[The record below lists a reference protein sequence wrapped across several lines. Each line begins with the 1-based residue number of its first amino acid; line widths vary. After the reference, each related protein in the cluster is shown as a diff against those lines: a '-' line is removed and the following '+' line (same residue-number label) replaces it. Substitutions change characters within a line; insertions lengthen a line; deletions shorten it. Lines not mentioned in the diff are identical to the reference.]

1 MNIVKSKKVDPE
13 TLKKFYS
20 GEIDLLI
27 LEDTDT
33 TTIDDFGEL
42 EAQDLYGTHAVPIG
56 AHSEQKVA
64 LRQEEDQLWHND
76 RMYFKD
82 IHPYVGLRCNKVDK
96 GASPTYFCDM
106 HAAWDSLPE
115 DLKQNV
121 RDEGEVD
128 FSLANFFKRARYP
141 YDVQKPA
148 ELRYLRITR
157 KCKNTICKEDS
168 RGEYAYF
175 SPAYTSSKY
184 YDELNE
190 LLFQDKFIYAHE
202 WKDNDLVVW
211 NNKTISHMRKGTPRH
226 IVRNLVRYAFH
237 ESKQSVE
244 YLTHLPL
251 EYDRDILLQEVNE
264 LEYKPFEI
272 KRAPKD
278 SFFRYAESWLRGRV
292 RTMKDDG
299 QISSVVN
306 QVKDLLDLEDKDF
319 SLSGFIQKAN
329 TSVPEHKDLSPCAV
343 LIMLS
348 KNAAPITFA
357 QHGDMNYQCALVNTQ
372 AAHSVKS
379 YVEDRIVLKF
389 SIQHKNYHDCVKLL
403 NN

>member
-1 MNIVKSKKVDPE
+1 
-13 TLKKFYS
+13 
-20 GEIDLLI
+20 
-27 LEDTDT
+27 
-33 TTIDDFGEL
+33 
-42 EAQDLYGTHAVPIG
+42 
-56 AHSEQKVA
+56 
-64 LRQEEDQLWHND
+64 
-76 RMYFKD
+76 MYFKD

-211 NNKTISHMRKGTPRH
+211 NNRTISHMRKGTPRH

-237 ESKQSVE
+237 EPKQSEE

-251 EYDRDILLQEVNE
+251 EYNREKILEEVTD
-264 LEYKPFEI
+264 LEYVPFETP
-272 KRAPKD
+272 RAGKG
-278 SFFRYAESWLRGRV
+278 SFFRYAKNWLRGRI
-292 RTMKDDG
+292 RNIKDG
-299 QISSVVN
+299 SEISNVVY
-306 QVKDLLDLEDKDF
+306 QVKDLLDLKEEDF
-319 SLSGFIQKAN
+319 SLSAFNQKAN
-329 TSVPEHKDLSPCAV
+329 TSLPEHKDLSPCAV

-389 SIQHKNYHDCVKLL
+389 SIQHKDYHDCVKSL

>member
-1 MNIVKSKKVDPE
+1 MNIVKLKKVDQE
-13 TLKKFYS
+13 TKKKFYA

-27 LEDTDT
+27 LEDTNT
-33 TTIDDFGEL
+33 ITIDDFGEL
-42 EAQDLYGTHAVPIG
+42 EAQDLYGTLAVPIG

-82 IHPYVGLRCNKVDK
+82 IHPYVGLRCNEVDK

-128 FSLANFFKRARYP
+128 FTLANFFKRARYP

-148 ELRYLRITR
+148 ELRYLRMTR
-157 KCKNTICKEDS
+157 KCKNTICKEDGK
-168 RGEYAYF
+168 GEYAYF

-184 YDELNE
+184 YNELNQ
-190 LLFQDKFIYAHE
+190 LLFQDKFVYAHE

-237 ESKQSVE
+237 EPKQSE
-244 YLTHLPL
+244 DYLTHLPIK
-251 EYDRDILLQEVNE
+251 YNRDVILNE
-264 LEYKPFEI
+264 IKELTFKPFEV
-272 KRAPKD
+272 KRAPKGN
-278 SFFRYAESWLRGRV
+278 FFRYAKSWLRSEITTIR
-292 RTMKDDG
+292 DDG
-299 QISSVVN
+299 EIGNVVT
-306 QVKDLLDLEDKDF
+306 QVKSLLDLKDDDF
-319 SLSGFIQKAN
+319 TLNVFNQKAN
-329 TSVPEHKDLSPCAV
+329 TSVPEHKDISPCAM
-343 LIMLS
+343 IIILS
-348 KNAAPITFA
+348 NNAAPITFVG
-357 QHGDMNYQCALVNTQ
+357 HGDMNYKCALLNTQ
-372 AAHSVKS
+372 APHTIKS
-379 YVEDRIVLKF
+379 YIEDRITLKF
-389 SIQHKNYHDCVKLL
+389 SIKKDYKSCLESLKLK
-403 NN
+403 